1 MRKNR
6 KLDKLRKRQV
16 SQEKKIWTGG
26 KKENEGV
33 CGGGRG
39 REEGEGTE
47 YKYGRVSCRV
57 SDKLLRGSIWP
68 IAAWTDYSL
77 QRRINKS

>member
-16 SQEKKIWTGG
+16 SREKKIWKVG

-33 CGGGRG
+33 CVWGGGVGREGGGGR
-39 REEGEGTE
+39 
-47 YKYGRVSCRV
+47 
-57 SDKLLRGSIWP
+57 D
-68 IAAWTDYSL
+68 
-77 QRRINKS
+77 RI